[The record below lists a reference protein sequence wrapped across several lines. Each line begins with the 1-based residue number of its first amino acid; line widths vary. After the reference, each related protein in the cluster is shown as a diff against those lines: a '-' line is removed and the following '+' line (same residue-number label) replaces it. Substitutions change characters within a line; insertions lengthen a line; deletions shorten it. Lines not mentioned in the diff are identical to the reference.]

1 MKYNK
6 GRGRLSSNDTLFDD
20 RWLNG
25 VKTEEE
31 ANSEVI
37 DYCGPSKT
45 SHKLFCPAKLKK

>member
-25 VKTEEE
+25 LKTEEE

-37 DYCGPSKT
+37 DYCGPAKT